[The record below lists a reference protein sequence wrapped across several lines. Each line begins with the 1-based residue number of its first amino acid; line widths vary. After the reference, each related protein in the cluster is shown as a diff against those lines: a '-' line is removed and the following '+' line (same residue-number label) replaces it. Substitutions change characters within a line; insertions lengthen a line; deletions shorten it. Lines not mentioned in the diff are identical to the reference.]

1 MRINIYLGWE
11 DILDELSKMFCFE
24 YRYEDTYFDGY
35 GKKAEYSV
43 LDTSFARKADLD
55 DFIVNGSI
63 GTEYGRASVLYSL
76 YACRHLIIGDIRYP
90 SYDDWKRKWGMSL
103 DHKLPK
109 KYFPELTFD
118 CDNWQPLPIEENKKR
133 GTDFWQEGMDELA
146 KLHKMIDESIPL

>member
-1 MRINIYLGWE
+1 MRISIYPGWE
-11 DILDELSKMFCFE
+11 NILDELSNMFCFE
-24 YRYEDTYFDGY
+24 YRCENTYFDGY
-35 GKKAEYSV
+35 RTKAEYSV
-43 LDTSFARKADLD
+43 SEKSFVRKADLD
-55 DFIVNGSI
+55 DFIVNGGI

-76 YACRHLIIGDIRYP
+76 YACRHLIIGDIKYP

-118 CDNWQPLPIEENKKR
+118 CANWQPLPIEANKKR

-146 KLHKMIDESIPL
+146 KLHKMIDEPIQL